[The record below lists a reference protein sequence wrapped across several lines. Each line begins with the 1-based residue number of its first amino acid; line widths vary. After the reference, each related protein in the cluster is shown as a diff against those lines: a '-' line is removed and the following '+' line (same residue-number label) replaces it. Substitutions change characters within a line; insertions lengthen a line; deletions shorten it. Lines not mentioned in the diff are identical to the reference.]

1 MALQISKFGWQ
12 TLLFARQTW
21 DSLYQRHQRAIKE
34 PQIGQMQKDDD
45 DKKINTNQQNLAVTD
60 DDDGAFAFVF
70 VFVFKFCK
78 CKYKH

>member
-21 DSLYQRHQRAIKE
+21 DLLQPAIKE

-70 VFVFKFCK
+70 VFVFK
-78 CKYKH
+78 YV